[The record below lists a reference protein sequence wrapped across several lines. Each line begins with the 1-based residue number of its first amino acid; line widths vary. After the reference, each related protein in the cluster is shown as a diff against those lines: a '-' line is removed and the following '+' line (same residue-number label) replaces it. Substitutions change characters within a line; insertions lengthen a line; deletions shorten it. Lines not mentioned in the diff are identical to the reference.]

1 MYSSQLTPQPAVC
14 ARKSELSSTRR
25 SLLQGPNLLKL
36 ARKEQ
41 CLALLT
47 QLRTKFKLN
56 GQFYRVFP
64 NGEVGTP
71 SARLCPSSNA
81 VRLRTSATQ

>member
-1 MYSSQLTPQPAVC
+1 VPTPAYM
-14 ARKSELSSTRR
+14 AHGSHHR
-25 SLLQGPNLLKL
+25 SLQGPNLLKL

-64 NGEVGTP
+64 NGEVRSQHASG
-71 SARLCPSSNA
+71 RCL
-81 VRLRTSATQ
+81 